1 MDLWT
6 DADAER
12 CIHDYAALN
21 RYQKKHLC
29 DFLNKKFPPSVFY
42 RHVSWRRKA
51 LVNAEEAKNILAR
64 ADQRYP
70 RLFKSRE
77 IPGSAADL
85 AGYAIILTAGG
96 DGVRL
101 RSSLREQG
109 VDEESL
115 HDFIKATYP
124 IPGFPKKFGS
134 LHAGMAVIAD
144 LVSQAGFQI
153 PVIITTGPEGSAT
166 SRVIPEEVAK
176 HNSFGLSYVRTLY
189 QGERL
194 HLTMDE
200 KIVYTIIDGIPWP
213 ITHPDETGGP
223 FVKLRKEGF
232 SGTESAIEWLT
243 SLGCTKII
251 ALQATALFDPA
262 IILSMAAAG
271 KHSDCLGVGMLR
283 SSFDKSDPFGT
294 FIALERQG
302 RESVVIVEQA
312 IRNEA
317 TLSLMDITGRHYLP
331 YNTGLYVFDIDLLRV
346 NSLPDYATPP
356 KEILPSLP
364 KSPKAGYAATDLIAL
379 AKHPAVLAV
388 EPSSYEN
395 IKTAA
400 DLPRLSDLAQRY
412 GIIDI
417 CKTM

>member
-6 DADAER
+6 DVDAEK
-12 CIHDYAALN
+12 CINDYAALN
-21 RYQKKHLC
+21 AYQKKHLC
-29 DFLNKKFPPSVFY
+29 DYLNKRFPPSVYF

-51 LVNAEEAKNILAR
+51 LVNSEEAKNILSK

-70 RLFKSRE
+70 RLFKTRE
-77 IPGSAADL
+77 IPGVAADL
-85 AGYAIILTAGG
+85 AGYSIVLTAGG

-109 VDEESL
+109 VDEETL
-115 HDFIKATYP
+115 HDFIKATYQ
-124 IPGFPKKFGS
+124 IPGLPKDFGS
-134 LHAGMAVIAD
+134 LHANLAVLSD
-144 LVSQAGFQI
+144 LCAQAGFQV
-153 PVIITTGPEGSAT
+153 PVIITTGPEGSVT

-176 HNSFGLSYVRTLY
+176 HNSFGLLYLRTLC

-194 HLTMDE
+194 HLTIDE
-200 KIVYTIIDGIPWP
+200 KIVYVIMDGLPWP

-232 SGTESAIEWLT
+232 SGTESAIDWLKG
-243 SLGCTKII
+243 LGCTKII

-271 KHSDCLGVGMLR
+271 KHADCLGVGMLR
-283 SSFDKSDPFGT
+283 SSFDKKDPFGT
-294 FIALERQG
+294 FIAFEKQG

-317 TLSLMDITGRHYLP
+317 TMSLKDFSGQHYLP
-331 YNTGLYVFDIDLLRV
+331 YNTGLYVFDIDLIRIT
-346 NSLPDYATPP
+346 SLPDYATPP

-364 KSPKAGYAATDLIAL
+364 KSPKAGYAATDLMSL
-379 AKHPAVLAV
+379 AKHPAVLAI
-388 EPSSYEN
+388 EPDSYEN

-400 DLPRLSDLAQRY
+400 DLEKLSVLARRF

-417 CKTM
+417 CERT

>member
-6 DADAER
+6 NADAEK
-12 CIHDYAALN
+12 CINDYTALN
-21 RYQKKHLC
+21 TYQKKHLC
-29 DFLNKKFPPSVFY
+29 DYLNKRFPPSVYY

-51 LVNAEEAKNILAR
+51 LVNSEEAKNILAR
-64 ADQRYP
+64 ADQRFP

-77 IPGSAADL
+77 IPGAAADL
-85 AGYAIILTAGG
+85 AGYAIVLTAGG

-109 VDEESL
+109 VGEEAL
-115 HDFIKATYP
+115 HDFIKATYQ
-124 IPGFPKKFGS
+124 IPGLPKEFGS
-134 LHAGMAVIAD
+134 LHANLAIISD
-144 LVSQAGFQI
+144 LCAQAGFQV
-153 PVIITTGPEGSAT
+153 PVIITTGPEGSVT

-176 HNSFGLSYVRTLY
+176 HNSFGLSFVRTLC

-194 HLTMDE
+194 HLTVDE
-200 KIVYTIIDGIPWP
+200 KIVYVVADGLPWP
-213 ITHPDETGGP
+213 VTHPDETGGP
-223 FVKLRKEGF
+223 FVKLRKDGF
-232 SGTESAIEWLT
+232 SGTESAIDWLK
-243 SLGCTKII
+243 SLGSTKII

-271 KHSDCLGVGMLR
+271 KHADSLGVGMLR
-283 SSFDKSDPFGT
+283 SSFDKKDPFGT
-294 FIALERQG
+294 FIALEKQG

-312 IRNEA
+312 VRNEA
-317 TLSLMDITGRHYLP
+317 TMSLMDITGRHYLP

-364 KSPKAGYAATDLIAL
+364 KSPKAGYAATDLMAL
-379 AKHPAVLAV
+379 AKHPAVLAI
-388 EPSSYEN
+388 EPDSYEN

-400 DLPRLSDLAQRY
+400 DLEKLSALAKRF
-412 GIIDI
+412 GIVDI
-417 CKTM
+417 CERM

>member
-6 DADAER
+6 NSDAEK
-12 CIHDYAALN
+12 CINDYAALN
-21 RYQKKHLC
+21 TYQKKHLC
-29 DFLNKKFPPSVFY
+29 DFLNKKFPPSVYY

-70 RLFKSRE
+70 RLFKSGE
-77 IPGSAADL
+77 IPGLPADL

-101 RSSLREQG
+101 RTSLREQG

-115 HDFIKATYP
+115 HDFIKATYQIAGLP
-124 IPGFPKKFGS
+124 REFGS
-134 LHAGMAVIAD
+134 LHANLAVIAD
-144 LVSQAGFQI
+144 LCGQAGFQV
-153 PVIITTGPEGSAT
+153 PVIITTGPEGSVT

-176 HNSFGLSYVRTLY
+176 HNSFGMSYVRTLC

-194 HLTMDE
+194 HLTVDE
-200 KIVYTIIDGIPWP
+200 KIVYVIADGLPWP
-213 ITHPDETGGP
+213 VTHPDETGGP

-232 SGTESAIEWLT
+232 SGTESAIDWLK

-271 KHSDCLGVGMLR
+271 KHADCLGVGILR
-283 SSFDKSDPFGT
+283 SSFDTKDPFGT
-294 FIALERQG
+294 FIALEKQG

-317 TLSLMDITGRHYLP
+317 TMSLKDITERHYLP

-356 KEILPSLP
+356 KEILPSLQ

-379 AKHPAVLAV
+379 AKHPAVLAI
-388 EPSSYEN
+388 EPDSYEN

-400 DLPRLSDLAQRY
+400 DLEKLSALARHY

-417 CKTM
+417 CKKA